1 MTDRPMSEMIRN
13 RLPLTVDVQTTVVE
27 TCRRMH
33 ERQVSAALVTN
44 ADGALHGIFTGRD
57 AVRLLAQ
64 GGAAD
69 GPIEAAMTRSPD
81 TMPPGCKAM
90 DALRLMQDGGYRHVP
105 IVNDGVVVGVVSWGD
120 FRTTER
126 DQLGRESSFWER
138 I

>member
-13 RLPLTVDVQTTVVE
+13 RLPLTVEVGTTVAE

-33 ERQVSAALVTN
+33 ERQVSAALVTD
-44 ADGALHGIFTGRD
+44 ADGALLGIFTGRD
-57 AVRLLAQ
+57 SVRMLAR

-105 IVNDGVVVGVVSWGD
+105 VVSNGIVVGVVSWGD
-120 FRTTER
+120 FRTTEL
-126 DQLGRESSFWER
+126 DQLGCESSFWER